1 MAENLLQKRGRRNRK
16 DSHSIYRRAKNYARF
31 QPLYGRSKA
40 TVGDKI
46 KFPLCTD
53 SPLTCERSCQQKS
66 PKSRPKVASDF
77 RRTLN
82 VIKKVADLFLS
93 GGKKLSARVFSSD
106 PSREHAQIEQEEAA
120 IILIRER
127 YFIVY
132 LHSMSLAVVC
142 FGELD

>member
-1 MAENLLQKRGRRNRK
+1 MQKCSTI
-16 DSHSIYRRAKNYARF
+16 DHIHIH
-31 QPLYGRSKA
+31 

-53 SPLTCERSCQQKS
+53 SPPTCERSCQQKS

-93 GGKKLSARVFSSD
+93 GEKIVCARIKFR
-106 PSREHAQIEQEEAA
+106 PKSRACANRKEEAA

>member
-1 MAENLLQKRGRRNRK
+1 MFIFILSLNFLF
-16 DSHSIYRRAKNYARF
+16 SSRAKHPVKIHVWAGISCR
-31 QPLYGRSKA
+31 GATA

-53 SPLTCERSCQQKS
+53 SPPTCERSCQQKS

-77 RRTLN
+77 RRTLTY
-82 VIKKVADLFLS
+82 FYP
-93 GGKKLSARVFSSD
+93 GKKLSARVFSSD

>member
-1 MAENLLQKRGRRNRK
+1 MSLV
-16 DSHSIYRRAKNYARF
+16 
-31 QPLYGRSKA
+31 

-53 SPLTCERSCQQKS
+53 SPPTCERCCQQNS

-93 GGKKLSARVFSSD
+93 GEKIVCAYSVQTQVVSMRKWNKKKLQFFLLESVTS
-106 PSREHAQIEQEEAA
+106 
-120 IILIRER
+120 
-127 YFIVY
+127 YVVY